1 MKATRRQRGYALI
14 TILFMAAVLL
24 VMLGAVVPRVLTQ
37 GRREKEE
44 ELIFRGEQY
53 ARAVRLYYR
62 KYGRFP
68 VELDDLVKVNNNVRF
83 LRKLYPDPMNPDGH
97 WRLIRVGPGGVL
109 TGNVVE
115 RPPIKVPPLAPAVR
129 PATPPGGMEMP
140 EPQPQPQPPA
150 PPPQPPQ
157 QKPGTRPPE
166 GQTEQPNRWL
176 IPGMTSQPATETPSP
191 EAEPPQGETPTVQ
204 RPVVPGFGPPPKGGA
219 TPPTE
224 TPPEQASPIPGL
236 PPQTAPGKPPKQV
249 PVPEQP
255 PGFNPEEGGGAPE
268 PQVPEEQPPQEQP
281 PPQEQAQHPTQPQQP
296 PTGAGAGAPSG
307 QAPTTPVSE
316 AEPQVFGAGIVGVAS
331 NSTRASIRLYKGHT
345 QYNEWEFLY
354 DPGAELAGVALIPGQ
369 AGTQPGA
376 QGPGPGLSPAPPGF
390 RPFGPPSKR

>member
-1 MKATRRQRGYALI
+1 MKATRSERGYALI

-24 VMLGAVVPRVLTQ
+24 VMLAAVMPRILTQ

-68 VELDDLVKVNNNVRF
+68 AELDDLIKVNNNVRF
-83 LRKLYPDPMNPDGH
+83 LRKLYPDPMNPDGQ

-115 RPPIKVPPLAPAVR
+115 RPPIKVPPMAPAVR

-140 EPQPQPQPPA
+140 EPQPPA
-150 PPPQPPQ
+150 PPPQPPPQ
-157 QKPGTRPPE
+157 RPGARPPE
-166 GQTEQPNRWL
+166 GETQQPNRWL
-176 IPGMTSQPATETPSP
+176 IPGMTSQPATENPPP
-191 EAEPPQGETPTVQ
+191 EGEPRPGETPTEQ
-204 RPVVPGFGPPPKGGA
+204 RPVVPGFGPGPKAGA
-219 TPPTE
+219 TQPPE

-236 PPQTAPGKPPKQV
+236 PPQTVPGKPPKQV

-255 PGFNPEEGGGAPE
+255 PGFNPEEDTLAPE
-268 PQVPEEQPPQEQP
+268 MPPEQAPPQEQP
-281 PPQEQAQHPTQPQQP
+281 QPQEPQQP
-296 PTGAGAGAPSG
+296 PPQPTTVTGSIAPS
-307 QAPTTPVSE
+307 QAAATPVSE

-331 NSTRASIRLYKGHT
+331 NSTRASIRLYRGHT

-354 DPGAELAGVALIPGQ
+354 DPGAELAGVALMPGQ
-369 AGTQPGA
+369 AGTQPGT
-376 QGPGPGLSPAPPGF
+376 QQPGPGLSPTPPGF